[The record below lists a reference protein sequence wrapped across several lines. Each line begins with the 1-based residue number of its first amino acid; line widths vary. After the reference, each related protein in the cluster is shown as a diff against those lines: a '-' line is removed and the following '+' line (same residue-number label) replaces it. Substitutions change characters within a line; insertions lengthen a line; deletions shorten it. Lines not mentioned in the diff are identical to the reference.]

1 MKTLLPR
8 FRRLAAFTLAEVM
21 IAGALGSIVLGG
33 LMTASLAI
41 QRSLSANDQLS
52 RAQSD
57 LLRVADYMSR
67 DIRNS
72 TSVNTTATSSVLL
85 TVTMGDYYNRNG
97 TPANV
102 ADDVANA
109 PTLGRTGAIYGSS
122 PVTIRYLK
130 SGTRIG
136 REVSRV
142 DAGATTVTTTWIADN
157 VDALAVTGDADGKF
171 TLTSAAA
178 MKYGIRTAGSLSR
191 SLSFVMA
198 SKPRNP
204 TP

>member
-1 MKTLLPR
+1 MKNLFPR
-8 FRRLAAFTLAEVM
+8 FRRLAGFTLAEVM
-21 IAGALGSIVLGG
+21 IASALTSIVLGG
-33 LMTASLAI
+33 LMTASMAI

-57 LLRVADYMSR
+57 ILRVADYMSR

-85 TVTMGDYYNRNG
+85 TVTMGDYYDRKG
-97 TPANV
+97 TPNNV
-102 ADDVANA
+102 ADDVANPPA
-109 PTLGRTGAIYGSS
+109 LGRTGATYGTS
-122 PVTIRYLK
+122 PVTIRYLR

-142 DAGATTVTTTWIADN
+142 DGGATTVTTTWIADN
-157 VDALAVTGDADGKF
+157 VDTLAVAGDAAGNF

-178 MKYGIRTAGSLSR
+178 MTYGIRTAGNQSR
-191 SLSFVMA
+191 PLSFVITA
-198 SKPRNP
+198 KPRNP